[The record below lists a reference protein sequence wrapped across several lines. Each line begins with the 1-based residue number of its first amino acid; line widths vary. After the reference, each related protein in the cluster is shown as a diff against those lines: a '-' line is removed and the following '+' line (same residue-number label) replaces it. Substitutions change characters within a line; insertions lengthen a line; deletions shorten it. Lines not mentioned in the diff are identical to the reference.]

1 MKIDII
7 GRGNV
12 GWHLTQAFE
21 GKADV
26 NCVNPCT
33 LEDLRRDADLYL
45 ISVTDD
51 AIADVARR
59 LAVSLPTDAV
69 VAHTSGTTGLDAIR
83 PMFANSGV
91 FYPLQ
96 TFTKRVSLDYSEIP
110 VMLEASDETT
120 GKTLSAAA
128 SMISDKV
135 MEVSSEQRAMYHI
148 ASVFS
153 CNFVNHLWALS
164 AEYLAKRG
172 LDFNALLPL
181 IKETARKLEDKTPAE
196 AQTGPAVRHD
206 RLTIDR
212 HTASLARDG
221 ENELKE
227 IYVPLTESI
236 MRHHPKSGKK

>member
-26 NCVNPCT
+26 NCVNPRT

-59 LAVSLPTDAV
+59 LAASLPTDAV

-96 TFTKRVSLDYSEIP
+96 TFTKSVSLDYSEIP

-128 SMISDKV
+128 SMISH
-135 MEVSSEQRAMYHI
+135 VSHCVGVQ
-148 ASVFS
+148 
-153 CNFVNHLWALS
+153 L
-164 AEYLAKRG
+164 
-172 LDFNALLPL
+172 
-181 IKETARKLEDKTPAE
+181 
-196 AQTGPAVRHD
+196 
-206 RLTIDR
+206 
-212 HTASLARDG
+212 
-221 ENELKE
+221 
-227 IYVPLTESI
+227 
-236 MRHHPKSGKK
+236 